1 MNSSVKDLLA
11 YITENNGIGDK
22 SKLIK
27 KVVSKFSLIKDR
39 SIYYS
44 PFFCYSV

>member
-27 KVVSKFSLIKDR
+27 GEENERRNKI
-39 SIYYS
+39 
-44 PFFCYSV
+44 